1 MAHADPQ
8 LQFEPAPHADVALGV
23 FETLL
28 VANGSAVDYPRHLAR
43 LATSLH
49 ELYRRSLPTS
59 LHERIEDAARG
70 RALARL
76 RVDVGP
82 ADGGADGAEGEI
94 RVEDLDAS
102 FVLPERESELV
113 TVSVSGGFG
122 AHKLADRVWLEQI
135 EAAAGEGVR
144 ALLVTG
150 AGELLET
157 TRANVFLVRGGVV
170 ATPPLEGAILPG
182 VTREVLLERA
192 RRAGISAHEL
202 PLTLA
207 DLRDA
212 DAVLLVSSLRRIECA
227 RVRGGEDSRETL
239 ARLRAELAP

>member
-28 VANGSAVDYPRHLAR
+28 VADGSAVDYPRHLAR

-82 ADGGADGAEGEI
+82 ADGAEGEI